1 MLYMYLNDIHMTLQE
16 AKIYMTQHPHSKF
29 ACQVFHNEWISFDG
43 VGFIFEDG
51 YRPDD
56 YWFMTAESWGYDWWL
71 VNE

>member
-1 MLYMYLNDIHMTLQE
+1 MYLNDIHMTLQE
-16 AKIYMTQHPHSKF
+16 AKWHMTNFPGSKF
-29 ACQVFHNEWISFDG
+29 TCQVFHDEWISFDG
-43 VGFIFEDG
+43 FGFIFEDG